1 MRRHAVAGKVK
12 LEIRPHIPS
21 IRLQPKSFVF
31 KLSLATVASTART
44 LKIFRI
50 EEEGL
55 IALVVCDV
63 LLGTN
68 LVINICRR

>member
-1 MRRHAVAGKVK
+1 MRDSAAHGRRQG
-12 LEIRPHIPS
+12 RPHIPFNS
-21 IRLQPKSFVF
+21 AAAKVLCFQAESCD
-31 KLSLATVASTART
+31 VASMVRT